1 MWPMS
6 TGEQVDIRRVRADE
20 WREARALRLDALQDE
35 AAGIAFLETHAEA
48 AAAPDDFYRERTAG
62 SAEGDDVVQYVAVDG
77 SAWVGSITVIT
88 QRAGTLDYHGV
99 LVEKSRA
106 TVVGVFV
113 RVEQRG
119 TGLIDR
125 LLDAGAQW
133 ARDRGFD
140 ELSLG
145 VHQDNGRA
153 QAAYRRAGFVPSG
166 LTFSS
171 TIGPELEMVRR
182 L

>member
-1 MWPMS
+1 MDG
-6 TGEQVDIRRVRADE
+6 GEHVVIRRVRADE

-35 AAGIAFLETHAEA
+35 AAGIAFLETYEVA
-48 AAAPDDFYRERTAG
+48 AAAPDDFYRERTDRA
-62 SAEGDDVVQYVAVDG
+62 AEGDDVVQYVAVDG
-77 SAWVGSITVIT
+77 SAWVGSATVIT
-88 QRAGTLDYHGV
+88 QRAGTLDYHGM

-113 RVEQRG
+113 HAEQRG

-125 LLDAGAQW
+125 LLDAAAQW
-133 ARDRGFD
+133 GRARGFD

-145 VHQDNGRA
+145 VHVDNARA

-166 LTFSS
+166 VTFSS
-171 TIGPELEMVRR
+171 TIGPEIEMVRA